1 MKRLVVSV
9 LGLAALASAYA
20 AHSAD
25 LRDLLRQSQK
35 ADERWSYQGT
45 KVLSRR
51 HDGRETSSTV
61 KCYHRAPDR
70 TLLRAVDGDR
80 AGGGVLQLGR
90 QHFITTLDGRYCRTP
105 LPPPVDNTELML
117 KNYRLRQMRVEPIA
131 GRKCVMVSIE
141 PRYPGNPR
149 KLVWLDVKTGLPLK
163 TEVYT
168 PGGDVERSI
177 FLNIQFRPRLNTSLF
192 RLPPNAVRDESP
204 VVSAD
209 FEVVEVLESGYP
221 PGYRLVETSVRRVA
235 GGHVVAFQRF
245 SDGLNTL
252 TLLESRTH
260 PDLASLGGRAA
271 VRGKV
276 GRVHFV
282 LCGDQEPEILRHLA
296 NSLHLHGRPLTIRVN
311 S

>member
-1 MKRLVVSV
+1 MKRLVASV
-9 LGLAALASAYA
+9 LGLVALASAYA
-20 AHSAD
+20 AHTAD

-35 ADERWSYQGT
+35 ADQRWSYQGT

-51 HDGRETSSTV
+51 HDGHETSSTV

-90 QHFITTLDGRYCRTP
+90 QHFIKMSDGRYCRTP
-105 LPPPVDNTELML
+105 LPPPADNTELML
-117 KNYRLRQMRVEPIA
+117 QNYRLRQMRVEPIA

-168 PGGDVERSI
+168 PGGDIERSI
-177 FLNIQFRPRLNTSLF
+177 FLNIQFNPRLTAGVF
-192 RLPPNAVRDESP
+192 RLPANAIRDESP
-204 VVSAD
+204 EVAPD
-209 FEVVEVLESGYP
+209 FDIVDVRESGYP
-221 PGYRLVETSVRRVA
+221 PGYRLVETSVRLVPD
-235 GGHVVAFQRF
+235 GHVVAFQRF

-260 PDLASLGGRAA
+260 PRLTSLGGRAA
-271 VRGKV
+271 VHGKV

-282 LCGDQEPEILRHLA
+282 LCGDQEPEILRHFA
-296 NSLHLHGRPLTIRVN
+296 QSLQGRPLTIRVN